1 MFFIL
6 DLIYTT
12 VNELVTN
19 GLLRTELNV
28 ILGHITNI
36 INVESLRLLYSLPNL
51 VIHGPSCLRS
61 NGAAVIQNVCYMP
74 YSGLLINN
82 GYMNASDFAIYYSGF
97 LNNNGGIIPSD
108 FITSI
113 EQAISALFLL
123 LADRRDLNIDPNNLQ
138 LDARVL
144 EESGYQDTLINWAI
158 PTDALNNQ
166 EKTITTHNLRAEHY
180 SLYKIISQIKGEN
193 KKSKNY
199 T

>member
-19 GLLRTELNV
+19 GNTELNV

-51 VIHGPSCLRS
+51 GP
-61 NGAAVIQNVCYMP
+61 VIQNGCYMP
-74 YSGLLINN
+74 PLRRSARGGLLINN
-82 GYMNASDFAIYYSGF
+82 GYMNASDFAIYPSCCAPAEGGGF

-123 LADRRDLNIDPNNLQ
+123 LADRRRDLNIDPNNLQ

-144 EESGYQDTLINWAI
+144 EESGYQDTLIN
-158 PTDALNNQ
+158 
-166 EKTITTHNLRAEHY
+166 
-180 SLYKIISQIKGEN
+180 
-193 KKSKNY
+193 
-199 T
+199 

>member
-51 VIHGPSCLRS
+51 VIHCP
-61 NGAAVIQNVCYMP
+61 VIQNGCYMP

-144 EESGYQDTLINWAI
+144 EESGYQDTLIN
-158 PTDALNNQ
+158 
-166 EKTITTHNLRAEHY
+166 
-180 SLYKIISQIKGEN
+180 
-193 KKSKNY
+193 
-199 T
+199 

>member
-19 GLLRTELNV
+19 GNTELNV

-51 VIHGPSCLRS
+51 GP
-61 NGAAVIQNVCYMP
+61 VIQNGCYMP

-123 LADRRDLNIDPNNLQ
+123 LADRRRDLNIDPNNLQ

-166 EKTITTHNLRAEHY
+166 ELGKTITTHNL
-180 SLYKIISQIKGEN
+180 LYTLYIRL
-193 KKSKNY
+193 Y
-199 T
+199 HR